1 MTWELILP
9 YISYCLLIIFSGVL
23 LFFSKDKLAQGMGYI
38 MGMTVMV
45 TILLHH
51 ITIITA
57 FTGMIILIL
66 FFIYFMMERS
76 HDDSSG

>member
-1 MTWELILP
+1 
-9 YISYCLLIIFSGVL
+9 
-23 LFFSKDKLAQGMGYI
+23 
-38 MGMTVMV
+38 
-45 TILLHH
+45 LLHH